1 MLLLSPL
8 LLFIFFI
15 KQSIEYWWVIIFI
28 IPCILNNKSIK
39 IEVYSFVYVLL
50 ITFLG
55 FYTTCLLKLYLNPIL
70 AGSLVTFVFSVL
82 PISKKHN
89 SGIFYMGAF
98 AAMSGFAS
106 IYNVQIIF
114 IPIVASFFYYL
125 VQNHFNGIGGK
136 LGSIAF
142 FGAITYYFIF

>member
-1 MLLLSPL
+1 MLLISPL

-15 KQSIEYWWVIIFI
+15 LQDVEYGWLIIFI
-28 IPCILNNKSIK
+28 IPSLLNNKSIN
-39 IEVYSFVYVLL
+39 IEVYSFAYVLL

-70 AGSLVTFVFSVL
+70 AGSLVTFLFSVL

-114 IPIVASFFYYL
+114 IPIVASLFYYL
-125 VQNHFNGIGGK
+125 VQKHFNGLGGK